1 MQKNWLIIEKIIGGL
16 LAIWGMIV
24 LYNITT
30 VVLQSINYGHVPP
43 PPNLSYMRV
52 FKTNHLYFLLALAT
66 MFAGAL
72 MIFNDKE
79 GWLLSI
85 ICAAMYTTTF
95 FMSAKFNSTATTKP
109 YFQFFKSYFL
119 IALLF
124 IAITILL
131 IQKPFR
137 QKYQITTKN
146 WVWTVGILLILI
158 IDKLIF

>member
-1 MQKNWLIIEKIIGGL
+1 MNKTWFIIEKIIGGL
-16 LAIWGMIV
+16 IAIWGMIA

-30 VVLQSINYGHVPP
+30 VILQAINYGHIP

-52 FKTNHLYFLLALAT
+52 FKMTHLNFLLALAT
-66 MFAGAL
+66 IFAGTL

-85 ICAAMYTTTF
+85 ICTAMYTITF
-95 FMSAKFNSTATTKP
+95 FMSAKFNSKSSAEP
-109 YFQFFKSYFL
+109 YFHFFKSYLL

-124 IAITILL
+124 LVFVILL

-137 QKYQITTKN
+137 QKYHSMMKN
-146 WVWTVGILLILI
+146 WVWTIAILTVLI
-158 IDKLIF
+158 IDKMIF